1 MRMGRLGRVATVVLF
16 VTGLLLSPSPIQAG
30 VPRVCIWPTYD
41 PLECPV
47 EMRKQLGK
55 VTSPRRMRVR
65 EEIRHRIRE
74 GRIPSQ
80 PGPLPVL
87 GPSSPRQEPTERR
100 R

>member
-1 MRMGRLGRVATVVLF
+1 MRMGQLGRVATLVLF
-16 VTGLLLSPSPIQAG
+16 MTGPLLSPPPSQAG

-65 EEIRHRIRE
+65 EEIRDRIRE

-80 PGPLPVL
+80 PGPVPTPD
-87 GPSSPRQEPTERR
+87 PSSSR
-100 R
+100 